1 MYTKVEWLTIVLLL
15 NVGIVAVWADEK
27 RLDRS
32 DNPILLE
39 TISAI
44 AACVH
49 WAGEV
54 GDQSQ
59 ERNREIE
66 EGVARDCPRAARKAA
81 AALKRFPADPEL
93 AEAILELNDAG
104 HFELS
109 AEEKNRLCQNAMPVF
124 RRKLSEEKITPA
136 YLQQRCPAQFETLHS
151 GWGTSPR
158 AQKSFD

>member
-1 MYTKVEWLTIVLLL
+1 MFTKVRWLMIAVLL
-15 NVGIVAVWADEK
+15 NAGIFAVWADEK
-27 RLDRS
+27 RVDHS
-32 DNPILLE
+32 DTPILRE

-54 GDQSQ
+54 GDQSE

-66 EGVARDCPRAARKAA
+66 KGVARDCPEAERKAG
-81 AALKRFPADPEL
+81 AALKRFPSDPEL
-93 AEAILELNDAG
+93 SESILELNDAG

-109 AEEKNRLCQNAMPVF
+109 AEEKNRLCQNAMPIF

-136 YLQQRCPAQFETLHS
+136 YLQQRCPAQFETLY
-151 GWGTSPR
+151 R
-158 AQKSFD
+158 K